1 VIERLQRATAVGRTA
16 CALVLAMAATFGL
29 DVLLFRTHLYP
40 SVIEPDSA
48 AGQFELTLM
57 REQRAQRENS
67 GNMIVTLGDSRM
79 SYLPRLSN
87 ELTPETGYVLRNA
100 GIPGSDVRTWYYMMR
115 ELDPTRRRYRALAIG
130 VNDYD
135 DEDTS
140 DQPDDD
146 LRSLHLC
153 AVRLRLSDAL
163 DFAWSFHSA
172 EQRWVAFRGTLFKGV
187 TLQQDIRA
195 FLSNPRKRIE
205 YVRLCH
211 REFPSWTYNYVES
224 DRSMVG
230 LTIDWQTLT
239 AVFPPGADDNQWE
252 TVTRFLL
259 RRPAPQTG
267 RLAALRRGW
276 FGRIIDRYRGTG
288 TRIVF
293 VRLPR
298 GPIPRPDWLA
308 RKTGSSIRELAA
320 RPDVMLGEEH
330 AYESLERP
338 EFFKDGMHMNREG
351 VKRFSAMLARDM
363 ARLLGP
369 AR

>member
-1 VIERLQRATAVGRTA
+1 MAVGRTA
-16 CALVLAMAATFGL
+16 AALVMAMAATFGL
-29 DVLLFRTHLYP
+29 DALLFRTHLYP
-40 SVIEPDSA
+40 PVIEPDSA

-57 REQRAQRENS
+57 REQRAQQVNS
-67 GNMIVTLGDSRM
+67 SNMILTLGDSRM

-87 ELTPETGYVLRNA
+87 ELTQETGYVFRNA
-100 GIPGSDVRTWYYMMR
+100 GIPGSDLRTWYYMMR
-115 ELDPTRRRYRALAIG
+115 ELDPTRHRYRAMVIG

-140 DQPDDD
+140 DEPDDD
-146 LRSLHLC
+146 LRSMHLC
-153 AVRLRLSDAL
+153 AVRLRLSDAW

-172 EQRWVAFRGTLFKGV
+172 PERWAAFRGTLFKGV

-205 YVRLCH
+205 FVQLCH
-211 REFPSWTYNYVES
+211 REWPGWTYNYVES

-230 LTIDWQTLT
+230 LTIDWQKLT
-239 AVFPPGADDNQWE
+239 AVFPPGMDDNQWE
-252 TVTRFLL
+252 SVTRFLL

-298 GPIPRPDWLA
+298 GPIPRPAWLA
-308 RKTGSSIRELAA
+308 RKTSSSIREMAE

-351 VKRFSAMLARDM
+351 VKRFSAMLPRDM